1 MKFFDKL
8 LNPNEKSVMA
18 DYNNILKFAEMASD
32 QFILIIDE
40 KTNLNRIKDIEKEC
54 DEAVFDLKNNL
65 MSGGIAP
72 NVLVNMLGLADTE
85 DDIIDFMYILSKEFI
100 RYKIKDPTIEKIIKD
115 NMRKFNLLFRNAISA
130 LEKMQSSGVLED
142 IKKFRIE
149 IENYERLGDDIKDKL
164 IDLEYNNE
172 SLNFKDFHFINEVAH
187 KMDDALDSCEDSSD
201 EFLAIMSSIT
211 T

>member
-1 MKFFDKL
+1 
-8 LNPNEKSVMA
+8 
-18 DYNNILKFAEMASD
+18 
-32 QFILIIDE
+32 
-40 KTNLNRIKDIEKEC
+40 
-54 DEAVFDLKNNL
+54 
-65 MSGGIAP
+65 
-72 NVLVNMLGLADTE
+72 
-85 DDIIDFMYILSKEFI
+85 
-100 RYKIKDPTIEKIIKD
+100 
-115 NMRKFNLLFRNAISA
+115 MRKFNLLFRNAISA

>member
-54 DEAVFDLKNNL
+54 DEAVFDLKNDL

-85 DDIIDFMYILSKEFI
+85 DDIIDFMYILSKS
-100 RYKIKDPTIEKIIKD
+100 
-115 NMRKFNLLFRNAISA
+115 L
-130 LEKMQSSGVLED
+130 SG
-142 IKKFRIE
+142 KK
-149 IENYERLGDDIKDKL
+149 
-164 IDLEYNNE
+164 
-172 SLNFKDFHFINEVAH
+172 
-187 KMDDALDSCEDSSD
+187 
-201 EFLAIMSSIT
+201 
-211 T
+211 